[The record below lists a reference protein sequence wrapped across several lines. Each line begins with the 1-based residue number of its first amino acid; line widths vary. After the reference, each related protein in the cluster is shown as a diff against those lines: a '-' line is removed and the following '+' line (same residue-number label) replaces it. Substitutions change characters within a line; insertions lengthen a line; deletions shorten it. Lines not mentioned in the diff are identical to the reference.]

1 MTAENYISF
10 QVAGVKNAVSGL
22 GIEGIGPIE
31 AEKFVE
37 LGEAMDIII
46 MDAAAVKNIK
56 PLYAEDHTMFDTC
69 KAWQNGQV
77 YLEMAYNAYY
87 TNYEIALINTWFI
100 AKTVYPEAFADID
113 LTAKTNEVTQQFF
126 GMDLA
131 DAIFACPSS
140 FGGYQKIDT
149 ATFFG

>member
-1 MTAENYISF
+1 
-10 QVAGVKNAVSGL
+10 
-22 GIEGIGPIE
+22 
-31 AEKFVE
+31 
-37 LGEAMDIII
+37 
-46 MDAAAVKNIK
+46 
-56 PLYAEDHTMFDTC
+56 MFDTC
-69 KAWQNGQV
+69 KAWQNGEV

-113 LTAKTNEVTQQFF
+113 MTAKTNEVTQKFY

-131 DAIFACPSS
+131 EEIFACPSS
-140 FGGYQKIDT
+140 FGGYQKIDV